1 MRVLRGV
8 FLAAVL
14 AWALAPEFPRY
25 RAERLLRPGTDAL
38 RYLVTHPGEV
48 SDPAGALGRIEQIA
62 LSAAPGLPG
71 DSRPW
76 ILAGSSRLA
85 AGIPEAALDHYRFAL
100 ALGERAEIDLNI
112 GRALESRGEPQ
123 AAMAA
128 YLRAVWIAPALFPA
142 LLPDVQ
148 APLHDE
154 YIGLV
159 RDLRAGRLASPPPRP
174 CRRRVH
180 GLRSTVYGPGTPG
193 LSLKIRA
200 E

>member
-1 MRVLRGV
+1 MRLLRGLLLAGV
-8 FLAAVL
+8 F

-25 RAERLLRPGTDAL
+25 RAERRLRPATDAL
-38 RYLVTHPGEV
+38 RYLVTPPGEV

-85 AGIPEAALDHYRFAL
+85 AGDPDQALDLYRKAL
-100 ALGERAEIDLNI
+100 GLGERAEIDLNI
-112 GRALESRGEPQ
+112 GRALESRGEPEK
-123 AAMAA
+123 AMTA

-148 APLHDE
+148 APVHAE
-154 YIGLV
+154 YIRLEV
-159 RDLRAGRLASPPPRP
+159 ELRSGRLRSPPPLP
-174 CRRRVH
+174 
-180 GLRSTVYGPGTPG
+180 
-193 LSLKIRA
+193 
-200 E
+200 

>member
-1 MRVLRGV
+1 MRLLRGFLLTGV
-8 FLAAVL
+8 F

-25 RAERLLRPGTDAL
+25 RAERRLRPATDAL
-38 RYLVTHPGEV
+38 RYLVSHPGEV

-85 AGIPEAALDHYRFAL
+85 AGNPDRALDLYRTAFG
-100 ALGERAEIDLNI
+100 LGERAEIDLNM
-112 GRALESRGEPQ
+112 GRARESRGEQ
-123 AAMAA
+123 EKAMAA

-148 APLHDE
+148 VP
-154 YIGLV
+154 
-159 RDLRAGRLASPPPRP
+159 LRAQYDRLVEELRSGRLVSPPPLP
-174 CRRRVH
+174 
-180 GLRSTVYGPGTPG
+180 
-193 LSLKIRA
+193 
-200 E
+200 